1 MDGRLMEVI
10 VLPEPADV
18 ARLAADVIER
28 LVTTLPA
35 PVLGLATGST
45 PVPLYEELARRH
57 VQDGLDFAH
66 VRAFLLD
73 EYVGLPAD
81 HRERY
86 AAVIRREVT
95 DRLDLPAE
103 SVQGPDGSAADLTAE
118 CARYEQAIVAAGG
131 VDVQIAGIG
140 SDGHIAFNEPGSSLN
155 STTRLKTLNSRT
167 RADNARFF
175 TGPDEVPMHV
185 LTQGLGTI
193 QRSRHLLLLATG
205 ESKAD
210 AVYRAVEGPLSAA
223 CPASVVQ
230 LHRHATVILDKAAA
244 LRLEHVD
251 YYADAWANKPVWQP
265 L

>member
-1 MDGRLMEVI
+1 MDGSLMEV
-10 VLPEPADV
+10 VLLPQPQDV

-28 LVTTLPA
+28 LLTTVEN

-45 PVPLYEELARRH
+45 PEPLYGELTRRH
-57 VQDGLDFAH
+57 QEEGLSFAH
-66 VRAFLLD
+66 ARAFLLD

-81 HRERY
+81 HEQRY
-86 AAVIRREVT
+86 AAVIRRGVT
-95 DRLDLPAE
+95 DRLDLPAG
-103 SVQGPDGSAADLTAE
+103 SVFGPDGSAADLIAE

-131 VDVQIAGIG
+131 VDVQIAGVG

-155 STTRLKTLNSRT
+155 SATRLKTLNSRT

-175 TGPDEVPMHV
+175 TGAAEVPLHV

-193 QRSRHLLLLATG
+193 LRSRHLLLLATG
-205 ESKAD
+205 ESKAE
-210 AVYRAVEGPLSAA
+210 AVSRAVEGPLSAS

-230 LHRHATVILDKAAA
+230 LHPHATVLLDKAAA
-244 LRLEHVD
+244 SALKHTD
-251 YYADAWANKPVWQP
+251 YYTDAWTNKPAWQP